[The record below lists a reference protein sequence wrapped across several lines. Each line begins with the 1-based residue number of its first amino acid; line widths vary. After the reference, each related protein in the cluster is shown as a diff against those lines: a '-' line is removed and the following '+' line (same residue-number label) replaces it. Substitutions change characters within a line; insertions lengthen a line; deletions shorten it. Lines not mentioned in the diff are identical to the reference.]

1 MTRSDTIHATVDK
14 QTKEKA
20 QGILH
25 DLGMSMSEAIAVYF
39 KQIVLHKGLPFEV
52 KIPNQETVD
61 TIKKAAKGIE
71 VESFASVEELFE
83 DLDS

>member
-52 KIPNQETVD
+52 KIPNQETVN
-61 TIKKAAKGIE
+61 TMKKAAKGIE
-71 VESFASVEELFE
+71 VESFSSVEELFE